1 MKNLYDQQKTLIL
14 RNFIEKVLRYGNKV
28 LSLQKNRKTKIIQ

>member
-14 RNFIEKVLRYGNKV
+14 RNFPEKVWLYGNKV
-28 LSLQKNRKTKIIQ
+28 LSLQTEIEKQE